1 MPFIELPG
9 IKGKVFVPEDVS
21 LEKKHNCPDCMN
33 CQWCS
38 DDRCEAC
45 LKSHCNRSR
54 KNLPDDNSCAGNQN
68 ANMSDA
74 NNNSGKE

>member
-21 LEKKHNCPDCMN
+21 VEKKHNCPDCMN

-38 DDRCEAC
+38 DERCEAC

-54 KNLPDDNSCAGNQN
+54 KNLPDDNSCATYQTP
-68 ANMSDA
+68 DRFDTLK
-74 NNNSGKE
+74 NSSEE